1 MLPDPIRLADNGLST
16 EDLALSVD
24 AFNDGVR
31 IAEITVGGEIIDLM
45 LMGPEFEIGT
55 TQAIQNLPV
64 VVNSGKILPVS
75 SLAKVQVTTGP
86 TAIWHR
92 ERQRAITVRI
102 RPDNAIALG
111 DVINIV
117 RENTYA
123 SWRGGRFTSW
133 YKISAH
139 RDGKGIRCYSF

>member
-1 MLPDPIRLADNGLST
+1 MVEEHLLHSQVRARPRIEAGEPEIRVLPDPIRLADNGLST

-31 IAEITVGGEIIDLM
+31 IAEITVGEIIDLM
-45 LMGPEFEIGT
+45 LMGPESEIGT

-86 TAIWHR
+86 NSLS
-92 ERQRAITVRI
+92 
-102 RPDNAIALG
+102 P
-111 DVINIV
+111 
-117 RENTYA
+117 
-123 SWRGGRFTSW
+123 S
-133 YKISAH
+133 
-139 RDGKGIRCYSF
+139 